1 MSSPVS
7 SGTHKKMEAQRG
19 KDVPM
24 ATRTVRSAVGL
35 AHKAPDSEKRL
46 LFTSSTLPRIT
57 SPHLA
62 LGLT

>member
-1 MSSPVS
+1 
-7 SGTHKKMEAQRG
+7 MEAQRG

-24 ATRTVRSAVGL
+24 ATQTVGL

-46 LFTSSTLPRIT
+46 LFTPSTLPRIT
-57 SPHLA
+57 SPHLT